1 MKYTIKKLA
10 SSAGVSVRTLH
21 HYDDIGL
28 LRPAEVG
35 DNGYRYYGESEL
47 LRLQQILFFRELE
60 FPLEK
65 IKLALDSPNF
75 NNLEALR
82 SHRQVLLKQKHRL
95 SGLIKTIDHTITNLK
110 KGVSMTTNDLY
121 GGFTKQQME
130 EYQAEAEARWGHTEA
145 YQQSVQRT
153 KNWTKAQYQRVFDES
168 RDIVLR
174 LAKVMDKPVHDESVQ
189 SLVKEHRANINR
201 FYDVSDEIYRGLAQ
215 MYVADPRFAKHYDD
229 VKPGLAKF
237 LSAAMIASLNQI

>member
-10 SSAGVSVRTLH
+10 SAAGVSVRTLH
-21 HYDDIGL
+21 YYDDIDL
-28 LRPAEVG
+28 LKPSEVG
-35 DNGYRYYGESEL
+35 DNNYRYYGESEL

-65 IKLALDSPNF
+65 IKLALDSPSF

-82 SHRQVLLKQKHRL
+82 SHRLVLLKQKNRL
-95 SGLIKTIDHTITNLK
+95 SDLIKTIDRTITNLQ
-110 KGVSMTTNDLY
+110 KGASMTTNDLY

-130 EYQAEAEARWGHTEA
+130 EYQAEAETRWGNTDA
-145 YQQSVQRT
+145 YKESVSRVKQMG
-153 KNWTKAQYQRVFDES
+153 KAGLQ
-168 RDIVLR
+168 
-174 LAKVMDKPVHDESVQ
+174 KVMEEGMHIELEMAELIGESVNSKAVQ
-189 SLVKEHRANINR
+189 DLVIRHRAQIGK
-201 FYDVSDEIYRGLAQ
+201 FYTVTDQIYRGLAE

-237 LSAAMIASLNQI
+237 LSDAMLASLNKI